1 MGTALRQGVVNG
13 FLVDDLLLDTGCSKT
28 IVQRD
33 LVEEEQSLEG
43 ESTIIQC
50 AYGHAIAYPLAAIEL
65 EIQGKPVLVNA
76 AVLDTLPRSVL
87 VGTDVPGMLE
97 ML

>member
-1 MGTALRQGVVNG
+1 M
-13 FLVDDLLLDTGCSKT
+13 
-28 IVQRD
+28 
-33 LVEEEQSLEG
+33 EEEQLLEG
-43 ESTIIQC
+43 KSTIIQC

-87 VGTDVPGMLE
+87 VE
-97 ML
+97 N